1 MGTLYNE
8 LQKWLRSPIPQ
19 KQRTTPQQLA
29 QRIVQRDLG
38 PPKFKILPK
47 EGEVDHPVARVV
59 PSAKSTTS
67 VGATSVA
74 LQGILDQQPGG
85 SRRNSVP
92 AYGPGYLSGQ
102 YALDVATMAKIEVQS
117 LAYPTGKSPSLLPW
131 ALRFSPEQAYID
143 LGRLSP
149 WDQWKIL
156 WTRVGAHYFQDNL
169 NGENA

>member
-8 LQKWLRSPIPQ
+8 LQKWLQSPIKKSKPKEWQ
-19 KQRTTPQQLA
+19 KQFQL
-29 QRIVQRDLG
+29 IPVV
-38 PPKFKILPK
+38 K
-47 EGEVDHPVARVV
+47 EVEVDRPAVRTGQ
-59 PSAKSTTS
+59 SAKSTTPAAVPFVRNWDPIGGRPIS
-67 VGATSVA
+67 PKLEESAVH
-74 LQGILDQQPGG
+74 GIAP
-85 SRRNSVP
+85 
-92 AYGPGYLSGQ
+92 YITGQ

-156 WTRVGAHYFQDNL
+156 WTRVGAHYFQEINQ
-169 NGENA
+169 